1 MSASGVQHWKVQ
13 RITAIAL
20 IPLSVWFLISL
31 LALPA
36 HDYTTVVTW
45 IAQKWSAGL
54 LMIFI
59 ALGAW
64 HSHLG
69 VTVVLEDYLKGST
82 RTFWIVVSRIAH
94 IFATFAMI
102 FAVFYIAFGSRA

>member
-1 MSASGVQHWKVQ
+1 M
-13 RITAIAL
+13 
-20 IPLSVWFLISL
+20 SL

-45 IAQKWSAGL
+45 MAQKWSAVL
-54 LMIFI
+54 LIIFI
-59 ALGAW
+59 ALAAW

-69 VTVVLEDYLKGST
+69 VTVVLEDYVKGAT

-94 IFATFAMI
+94 IFAAFAMV
-102 FAVFYIAFGSRA
+102 FAVFYVAFGSRA

>member
-1 MSASGVQHWKVQ
+1 MSGNGVQHWKVQ
-13 RITAIAL
+13 RITAVAL
-20 IPLSVWFLISL
+20 IPLSIWFLVSQ

-45 IAQKWSAGL
+45 MAQKWSAGL

-59 ALGAW
+59 ALTAW

-69 VTVVLEDYLKGST
+69 VTVVLEDYAHGRT
-82 RTFWIVVSRIAH
+82 QTFWIVVSRIAH
-94 IFATFAMI
+94 IFAAFAMI
-102 FAVFYIAFGSRA
+102 FAVFYVAFGSRA